1 MSGRTRV
8 FILSGLGLSLALA
21 LLVSPFASKAP
32 DGLDRFAEDQQ
43 IEEHEAT
50 WAHAPLDDYQVAQV
64 AHEGLSTGMAGAIG
78 TLAVFGV
85 MCVLGWTLRRRNA
98 HANEKAEA

>member
-21 LLVSPFASKAP
+21 VLVSPFASKAP

-43 IEEHEAT
+43 IEGREAA
-50 WAHAPLDDYQVAQV
+50 WANAPLEDYQLEHV

-85 MCVLGWTLRRRNA
+85 MCVLGWSLRRRGA
-98 HANEKAEA
+98 RSNEKAEA